1 MIYNKKTAYLFGKV
15 AENQYLCVAKQ
26 TQNNMLRHKDTIIL
40 SEIKGFFTTSEKAI
54 ETILSFMS
62 SLTFSDKQFGLT
74 PTSNLRYNNY
84 SKFVLLL
91 LFPFFDIQD
100 ASHYVDSALFKYVSC
115 GKDIFYRFIN
125 NSMIDWRKFTYSLN
139 MQLLRNVEKQST
151 TDAQSPLRCII
162 LDDTDLVKTSN
173 HFELIG
179 KIYSHVTHTSKLGF
193 KGLFMGYHDGKSFFS
208 LDFSFHGEKGKNEKK
223 PYGLTPAQYR
233 ERHSKKRD
241 KLSPGIQRVDQY
253 YTSKIESTISM
264 LRLAISKGVR
274 FDYLLVDSWFTC
286 HEIVK
291 FIVTRRIGCHFL
303 GMIKMGKTRYEVLG
317 KNLTAK
323 EIIERLRRT
332 KKTKRSK
339 LLGYYYG
346 GIIVNFKGIE
356 VKIFFCKTSKKG
368 NWNAIMTTNTELTFE
383 QAYKIYS
390 TRWSIEVFFK
400 ECKQNLGL
408 GKCQS
413 QDFDAQ
419 IAATTLCM
427 LQYNMLSIAKRFSD
441 YETLGELFRATQKDS
456 LQLCIS
462 EKIWLIIIELV
473 SHLSEILNLDS
484 ETLMEKIFSE
494 NEQLTK
500 YLNFKALSQAG

>member
-1 MIYNKKTAYLFGKV
+1 
-15 AENQYLCVAKQ
+15 
-26 TQNNMLRHKDTIIL
+26 MLRHKDTVIL
-40 SEIKGFFTTSEKAI
+40 SEIKDFFTTSEKAM

-62 SLTFSDKQFGLT
+62 SLTFSDKQFSF
-74 PTSNLRYNNY
+74 PQAVNLRYQNY
-84 SKFVLLL
+84 SKLVLLL

-100 ASHYVDSALFKYVSC
+100 ASHYSESALFKYIRC

-125 NSMIDWRKFTYSLN
+125 NSMIDWRKFAYSLN
-139 MQLLRNVEKQST
+139 MQLIRKVEKQSNT
-151 TDAQSPLRCII
+151 AIESAPRCII
-162 LDDTDLVKTSN
+162 VDDTDISKTGR
-173 HFELIG
+173 HFEFIG
-179 KIYSHVTHTSKLGF
+179 KIFSHVTHSSKLGY
-193 KGLFMGYHDGKSFFS
+193 KALFMGYHDGKSFFS

-223 PYGLTPAQYR
+223 PFGLTPTQSK
-233 ERHSKKRD
+233 ERFSKKRD
-241 KLSPGIQRVDQY
+241 NLSPGKQRVEQY
-253 YTSKIESTISM
+253 FISKIESTISM

-286 HEIVK
+286 HELVK

-303 GMIKMGKTRYEVLG
+303 GMIKMGKTRYKALD
-317 KNLTAK
+317 KNLTSK
-323 EIIERLRRT
+323 EIVESLRRA

-346 GIIVNFKGIE
+346 EILVDFKGIE
-356 VKIFFCKTSKKG
+356 VKLFFCKASKKG
-368 NWNAIMTTNTELTFE
+368 NWNGIMTTNTELTFE

-400 ECKQNLGL
+400 ESKQNLGL

-427 LQYNMLSIAKRFSD
+427 IQYNLLSVAKRFSN
-441 YETLGELFRATQKDS
+441 YETLGELFRDTQKDS
-456 LQLCIS
+456 LQLSIS
-462 EKIWLIIIELV
+462 EKIWVIIIELV

-484 ETLMEKIFSE
+484 ETLMENLFSE

>member
-1 MIYNKKTAYLFGKV
+1 
-15 AENQYLCVAKQ
+15 
-26 TQNNMLRHKDTIIL
+26 MLRHKDTVIL
-40 SEIKGFFTTSEKAI
+40 SEIKDFFTTSEKAI
-54 ETILSFMS
+54 DTILSFMS
-62 SLTFSDKQFGLT
+62 SLTFSDKQVGFAQAV
-74 PTSNLRYNNY
+74 NLRYNNY

-100 ASHYVDSALFKYVSC
+100 ASHYCESALFKYISC

-125 NSMIDWRKFTYSLN
+125 NFMIDWRKFAYSLS
-139 MQLLRNVEKQST
+139 MQLIRKVEKQQST
-151 TDAQSPLRCII
+151 TAIESAPRCII
-162 LDDTDLVKTSN
+162 VDDTDLSKTGR

-179 KIYSHVTHTSKLGF
+179 KIYSHVTHCSKLGY
-193 KGLFMGYHDGKSFFS
+193 KALFMGYHDGKSFFS
-208 LDFSFHGEKGKNEKK
+208 LDFSLHGEKGKNEKK
-223 PYGLTPAQYR
+223 PFGLTYAQSK
-233 ERHSKKRD
+233 ERFSKKRD
-241 KLSPGIQRVDQY
+241 KSSPGKQRENDY
-253 YTSKIESTISM
+253 FISKIDSTINM
-264 LRLAISKGVR
+264 LRLAISKGIR

-286 HEIVK
+286 HELVK

-303 GMIKMGKTRYEVLG
+303 GMIKIGKTRY
-317 KNLTAK
+317 KAFDKALTAK

-346 GIIVNFKGIE
+346 EIIVDFKGIE
-356 VKIFFCKTSKKG
+356 VKILFCKTSKKG
-368 NWNAIMTTNTELTFE
+368 SWNAIMTTNTELTFE

-400 ECKQNLGL
+400 ESKQNLNL

-413 QDFDAQ
+413 LDFDAQ

-427 LQYNMLSIAKRFSD
+427 IQYNLLSVVKRFSD

-456 LQLCIS
+456 LQLSIS
-462 EKIWLIIIELV
+462 EKIWIIIIELV

-484 ETLMEKIFSE
+484 ETLMEKLFSE

-500 YLNFKALSQAG
+500 FLNFKALSQAG